1 MKPGNQSARGASR
14 SSWGSLSGFAL
25 YFFPRDGDEADDAVA
40 STSLASWRKRRGG
53 DGRRCDPTAVLEGG
67 RWRNPFL
74 PLTFPASVSRHC
86 ARAVGST
93 HTTVGQGHPR
103 KPRLE
108 HATRAPRPSR
118 IVAEHWRWGARRARG
133 TP

>member
-1 MKPGNQSARGASR
+1 MKPGNQSARGAGR

-40 STSLASWRKRRGG
+40 STSLA
-53 DGRRCDPTAVLEGG
+53 
-67 RWRNPFL
+67 
-74 PLTFPASVSRHC
+74 
-86 ARAVGST
+86 T

-108 HATRAPRPSR
+108 HATHAPRPSR
-118 IVAEHWRWGARRARG
+118 IVAEHWRWGARHARG